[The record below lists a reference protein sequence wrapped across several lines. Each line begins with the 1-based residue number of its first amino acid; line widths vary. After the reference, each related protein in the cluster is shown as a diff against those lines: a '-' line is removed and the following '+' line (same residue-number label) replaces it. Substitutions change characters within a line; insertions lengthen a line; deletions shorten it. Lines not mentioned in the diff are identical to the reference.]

1 MTKGEVHTLQLEYCR
16 WGLLWNEARK
26 ILLKL
31 NLHTLISLRKIK
43 NYVYTHTNMNGMLT
57 NDFSINTTS
66 GNNLTSINW

>member
-31 NLHTLISLRKIK
+31 NLHTLISLRKKI
-43 NYVYTHTNMNGMLT
+43 VYTHTLT
-57 NDFSINTTS
+57 
-66 GNNLTSINW
+66 